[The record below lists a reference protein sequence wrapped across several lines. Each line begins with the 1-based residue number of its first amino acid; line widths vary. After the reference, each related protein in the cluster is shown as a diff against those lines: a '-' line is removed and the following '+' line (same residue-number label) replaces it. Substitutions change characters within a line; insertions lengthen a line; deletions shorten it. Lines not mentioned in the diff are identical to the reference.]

1 MFILLCFV
9 LVTWRTPQTF
19 QLTGIL
25 GTVFVDSVDCM
36 LNAQCH
42 FLSPSSSKKKPGLKI
57 LPSCINVCTDC
68 RGGSC
73 GQTNMLQICW
83 RSYLEW
89 TWNFRNQSHRNHIRT
104 GHEALEGQPV
114 CAGGSRLQDEI
125 ILEPQLQNTNI
136 RCNQICCS
144 FISTEQRRHFIKM
157 SGRQRWTKQYVQPCS
172 PFLAIVRKGHYPPSE
187 VWADRCLSLSTAH
200 RTVSKVL
207 WRCAKIYRRI
217 QNDTQLDWTSLR
229 LRWTWIP
236 WEVKSRVD
244 LGFYGGS
251 ARKGW
256 TVGHSPR
263 KQRLQ
268 QGEGKGKNVQEM
280 HSVTTCYNFTS
291 QKCNRNGNA
300 TLSLSRFLCQCI
312 NVVSPTGGSPWGE
325 AQGLDSSHMGHNVTS
340 RKLLRCLSHLSH
352 LLHASFMNVLYCPVT
367 FSI

>member
-1 MFILLCFV
+1 
-9 LVTWRTPQTF
+9 
-19 QLTGIL
+19 
-25 GTVFVDSVDCM
+25 
-36 LNAQCH
+36 
-42 FLSPSSSKKKPGLKI
+42 
-57 LPSCINVCTDC
+57 
-68 RGGSC
+68 
-73 GQTNMLQICW
+73 
-83 RSYLEW
+83 
-89 TWNFRNQSHRNHIRT
+89 
-104 GHEALEGQPV
+104 
-114 CAGGSRLQDEI
+114 
-125 ILEPQLQNTNI
+125 
-136 RCNQICCS
+136 
-144 FISTEQRRHFIKM
+144 M

-300 TLSLSRFLCQCI
+300 TLSLSLSLSMSMYQC
-312 NVVSPTGGSPWGE
+312 
-325 AQGLDSSHMGHNVTS
+325 
-340 RKLLRCLSHLSH
+340 CLSHRWLALGWGTGPGLIAHGTQRNFEEIASLLVTFVTFVTCFIHECPVLSCH
-352 LLHASFMNVLYCPVT
+352 LLDLGHPWTA
-367 FSI
+367 